1 MPRTLMPTP
10 DDPQPGGPARP
21 SLTRLDLEE
30 QALLDFLRGD
40 YAPASAAASAS
51 SSADSPFPKEPSS
64 KENESTDDVLSY
76 LPVASSCFAVVQ
88 YDATTARLVRRV
100 VGMFGDPHDA
110 ERYGLENGYRLYDVV
125 PATAVI
131 TRPATAP

>member
-10 DDPQPGGPARP
+10 EEGDPPDRRATPAKANP
-21 SLTRLDLEE
+21 DLED

-40 YAPASAAASAS
+40 YAPGATINGAGRSA
-51 SSADSPFPKEPSS
+51 P
-64 KENESTDDVLSY
+64 TDGPVSDDGVLSY

-88 YDATTARLVRRV
+88 YDPTTARLVRRV
-100 VGMFGDPHDA
+100 IGMFGDVQDA
-110 ERYGLENGYRLYDVV
+110 ERYGMENGYRLYDVV

-131 TRPATAP
+131 ARPPTSS